1 MEGKGTRRNAIPS
14 PYRVSLLRE
23 RKSLG
28 RVKRFE
34 ILREGKRDF
43 VSIGGVC
50 LSKPTFL
57 EMKKQSFFKYYLI
70 IK

>member
-43 VSIGGVC
+43 VSIGGIC
-50 LSKPTFL
+50 LSKPPFL
-57 EMKKQSFFKYYLI
+57 EMKKRFFLYI
-70 IK
+70 I

>member
-43 VSIGGVC
+43 SIGGVC
-50 LSKPTFL
+50 LSKPPFL
-57 EMKKQSFFKYYLI
+57 EMKKRSFFKYYLI